1 MRHPDEIDDRAGGF
15 PGVGGVETIGAT
27 EELEER
33 LRTEILRL
41 AQERGPAKTL
51 CPSEAAGA
59 VDPTR
64 RRALTHVAR
73 AVACTLAD
81 EGVVVVTQKGVPVDG
96 RTTPGPVRVGL
107 PPHELTGT

>member
-1 MRHPDEIDDRAGGF
+1 VRDGGMPWTSTDRTRVVTSSRRRGRAGKGF
-15 PGVGGVETIGAT
+15 ARFLRRLDDAVATFGAT

-81 EGVVVVTQKGVPVDG
+81 EGVVVVTQ
-96 RTTPGPVRVGL
+96 
-107 PPHELTGT
+107 